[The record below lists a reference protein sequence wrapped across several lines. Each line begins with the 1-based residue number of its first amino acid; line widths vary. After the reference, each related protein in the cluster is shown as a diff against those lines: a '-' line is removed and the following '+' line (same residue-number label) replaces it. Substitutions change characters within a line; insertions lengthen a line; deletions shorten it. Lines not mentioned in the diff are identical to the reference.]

1 MKKRSMKRALSA
13 VLTLCMALPGAS
25 VAFGSAS
32 AATVSDDSST
42 SASSTAAGSLV
53 EDDGFTWDNANV
65 YFLLTD
71 RFKNGN
77 TANDHSYGRTANRL
91 TAGIQTPVHS
101 TAATLQVL
109 LSQLKRV
116 ILITSV

>member
-77 TANDHSYGRTANRL
+77 TANDHSYGRTL
-91 TAGIQTPVHS
+91 DKDG

>member
-42 SASSTAAGSLV
+42 SASVSYTH
-53 EDDGFTWDNANV
+53 
-65 YFLLTD
+65 LTLPT
-71 RFKNGN
+71 K
-77 TANDHSYGRTANRL
+77 A
-91 TAGIQTPVHS
+91 
-101 TAATLQVL
+101 
-109 LSQLKRV
+109 
-116 ILITSV
+116 

>member
-1 MKKRSMKRALSA
+1 MKRALSA

-77 TANDHSYGRTANRL
+77 TAMTIHTAEHLTRTANRL

>member
-1 MKKRSMKRALSA
+1 MKKKYEESTQCRID
-13 VLTLCMALPGAS
+13 TLYGSPGAS

-77 TANDHSYGRTANRL
+77 TANDHSYGRTLDKDGKPLDGWDTNRYIPRRRL
-91 TAGIQTPVHS
+91 C
-101 TAATLQVL
+101 
-109 LSQLKRV
+109 RCY
-116 ILITSV
+116 SVN